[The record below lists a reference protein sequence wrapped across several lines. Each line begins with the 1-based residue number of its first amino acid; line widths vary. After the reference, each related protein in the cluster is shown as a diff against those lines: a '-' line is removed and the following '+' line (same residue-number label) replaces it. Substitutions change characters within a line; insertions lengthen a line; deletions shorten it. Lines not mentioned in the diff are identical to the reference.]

1 MGPKNLCARVCVG
14 VCMHVFSIWNDYYDL
29 VDLGGTTFN
38 YEYSCVYLFLS
49 EFSFLYYLCTFLY
62 FEKYLLIYYN
72 SRWWKYSSE
81 LNTHTHTHKNSIN
94 PTSLQ
99 PTNLPLLSAVKQN
112 SLSSPYCFFT
122 SISSSVYTNP
132 TSVPSLLAK
141 PTKTSRLLKA
151 RYISG
156 CSLLILSKQAF
167 TRLLSRADRAMAC
180 TKVPYR
186 GMKWAEWKLLFK
198 ILTITWAQILIIQSN

>member
-81 LNTHTHTHKNSIN
+81 LNTHTHTHKNTDIV
-94 PTSLQ
+94 
-99 PTNLPLLSAVKQN
+99 LPSRTWHSNGDKDNIEWHIHFLLRCLVLISAVK
-112 SLSSPYCFFT
+112 
-122 SISSSVYTNP
+122 
-132 TSVPSLLAK
+132 K
-141 PTKTSRLLKA
+141 KE
-151 RYISG
+151 
-156 CSLLILSKQAF
+156 LITCLRVRQG
-167 TRLLSRADRAMAC
+167 
-180 TKVPYR
+180 V
-186 GMKWAEWKLLFK
+186 EWLF
-198 ILTITWAQILIIQSN
+198 L